1 MELAQQA
8 QNALVELETEG
19 GTPSGQLHAQ
29 RGPKMREAK
38 RKRAEED
45 MKSILVGG
53 GDEEAET
60 LNGEV
65 GGTTLRVLR
74 SKAVTPQRAPK
85 RGPRASKG
93 KQGRRHEYFGERH
106 GHRGGQFGR
115 KWRWRPPSFGNVLF
129 VRGSNEVKVL

>member
-85 RGPRASKG
+85 RGRGRGQARASKG
-93 KQGRRHEYFGERH
+93 
-106 GHRGGQFGR
+106 GGMSTLE
-115 KWRWRPPSFGNVLF
+115 KDMAIEEGNSGASGDGVHQVLVMF
-129 VRGSNEVKVL
+129 CS